1 MPPIENRRNFRRF
14 VGQFVVTYSVPG
26 RESRSAKCRDLSAGG
41 IKLEV
46 PEEIVVGTEMNIEL
60 SVANPLSGKLYR
72 CPGKVVWSQT
82 EKMPRMVFVAGVA
95 FHELFLDISQLM

>member
-1 MPPIENRRNFRRF
+1 MPENENRRNFRRII
-14 VGQFVVTYSVPG
+14 GQFLVTYQVPG
-26 RESRSAKCRDLSAGG
+26 QASRPAKCRDLSAGG

-46 PEEIVVGTEMNIEL
+46 PEEVGVGTEMSIEL
-60 SVANPLSGKLYR
+60 SIAGPQSGKLYR

-82 EKMPRMVFVAGVA
+82 EKMPRMVFVTGVA